1 MIRIWNRYFY
11 ISQINSSKLCFFKS
25 RTQLQLEIVFL
36 RKQLEILNR
45 SRKKLQ
51 IKNRDRLFFTVM
63 KSIFSNW
70 QQSLV
75 IIKPATV
82 INWHRKGFKLYWK
95 WKSRSEGG
103 RPKIPQEQI
112 NLIKQMANENP
123 LWGVPRIHGEILKLG
138 FDISESTVMRYISKK
153 NGRTSGQRWK
163 TFLKNHTAEIISI
176 DFLTVPTINFKLLHV
191 LVFLSHQRRKII
203 HFNVTAHPTSEW
215 TTQQL
220 RNALHD
226 SEIPKFLI
234 RDRDT
239 KFGNLFS

>member
-1 MIRIWNRYFY
+1 M
-11 ISQINSSKLCFFKS
+11 
-25 RTQLQLEIVFL
+25 
-36 RKQLEILNR
+36 
-45 SRKKLQ
+45 
-51 IKNRDRLFFTVM
+51 
-63 KSIFSNW
+63 
-70 QQSLV
+70 